1 MNKLSLSFFSSLIV
15 IVLAGCGVFTVPSPT
30 PTFPP
35 TQTAT
40 VALPTITPL
49 PPTQELPTITP
60 LPTVVIL
67 PTAIAPIPAVANVD
81 TLILRSGPGT
91 LFENLSMYKENTQLT
106 VFGKAPGEQ
115 WYLLATPDHLS
126 GWMNANMV
134 TLQGDAADLP
144 YISPMDAD
152 VLKGHVKAPNGIP
165 ASGIGISLAP
175 ANKDLTAGPDTTV
188 TDATG
193 TFYLYIPLGTT
204 GEFILG
210 PNGYNCKGNLIVGKC
225 ELPYNLPR
233 ATSFSLPADLS
244 ITFEFVLI
252 AR

>member
-1 MNKLSLSFFSSLIV
+1 MKKLSLLLISSLFM
-15 IVLAGCGVFTVPSPT
+15 IVLVGCGIFAAPSPT

-40 VALPTITPL
+40 EALPTITAL

-60 LPTVVIL
+60 LPTEVIL
-67 PTAIAPIPAVANVD
+67 PTAFSPSPAVAGVD
-81 TLILRSGPGT
+81 NLILRSGPGT
-91 LFENLSMYKENTQLT
+91 LFENLAMYKADTNLT
-106 VFGKAPGEQ
+106 VYGKAPGEQ
-115 WYLLATPDHLS
+115 WYLVVTPDHLS

-134 TLQGDAADLP
+134 TLQGEAADLP
-144 YISPMDAD
+144 YLSPADAD
-152 VLKGHVKAPNGIP
+152 VLKGHVKTPNGLP
-165 ASGIGISLAP
+165 ASGIGISLAQ
-175 ANKDLTAGPDTTV
+175 ANQDLAAGPDATV

-193 TFYLYIPLGTT
+193 TFYLYIPLNTN

-210 PNGYNCKGNLIVGKC
+210 PSGYTCEGNLIIGKC
-225 ELPYNLPR
+225 ELPYNLPG